1 MAKMLMI
8 YPDRCTGC
16 HDCELACSFF
26 HDGEFRPHTSRI
38 HVYSWEMEG
47 FSMPTTCVQCE
58 DAPCVAV
65 CPTGAMYEDPGGNR
79 VAWDE
84 AKCIGCRMCTL
95 ACPFGA
101 VVFETDKRRIIK
113 CDLCDGQPE
122 CVKICPTCALDYVEE
137 TDAARARKKAV
148 AVEFKKA
155 FEEVAT

>member
-1 MAKMLMI
+1 
-8 YPDRCTGC
+8 
-16 HDCELACSFF
+16 
-26 HDGEFRPHTSRI
+26 
-38 HVYSWEMEG
+38 
-47 FSMPTTCVQCE
+47 MPTTCVQCE

-65 CPTGAMYEDPGGNR
+65 CPTGAMYEDPSGNR

-122 CVKICPTCALDYVEE
+122 CVKICPTGALDYVEE

-148 AVEFKKA
+148 AVEFKKT